1 MQRELFVENIGGD
14 VKHPTP
20 ASRKHG
26 KVQFLKSGNKITV
39 FVPSD
44 GCLNFTDKDNGVL
57 LAGFGRKGQAL
68 GDIAGVWF
76 KAVRA
81 ASVSLLALYKGKKGR
96 SKPYI
101 LTSEI
106 LINLHILGEKGKKRN

>member
-1 MQRELFVENIGGD
+1 MQRELFLENIGGD

-26 KVQFLKSGNKITV
+26 KVQLLKSDNKITV
-39 FVPSD
+39 FVLSD
-44 GCLNFTDKDNGVL
+44 GCLNFTDKDN
-57 LAGFGRKGQAL
+57 GFGRKGQAL

-96 SKPYI
+96 SRPYI

-106 LINLHILGEKGKKRN
+106 LINYIFWGKKERKEIELLL